1 LSFRR
6 EIRVAAIADTSAPQS
21 IDDYYLPYQ
30 AYIASGKYPYC
41 RNIYAVSRE
50 ARMGLGNGFI
60 AFAASDP
67 GQRIVLKAGLLPA
80 IAPVRI
86 VNFGKRD

>member
-1 LSFRR
+1 
-6 EIRVAAIADTSAPQS
+6 
-21 IDDYYLPYQ
+21 
-30 AYIASGKYPYC
+30 
-41 RNIYAVSRE
+41 
-50 ARMGLGNGFI
+50 MGLGNGFI